1 MKSLE
6 SPRER
11 PPQLSPD
18 EFASG
23 WAAFADAFTDEHRV
37 VVGHYGKIGP
47 DPRSLRLAIAGHS
60 ALQRLVELLRG
71 IHDDIGDS
79 HGGVVIEASLDANSV
94 RESREGS
101 GSFYEWAFVSVEF
114 AEGESGDAP
123 EEPLLSAMTNA
134 ARVHAAAE
142 RMTAR
147 ELASMNVG
155 APAPPSMHVR
165 DVTSDLRPLAAAVM
179 GHRIPVLDAWR
190 EKRHA
195 TLKVAAQGIQEVRW
209 LGDAVARIHPQLL
222 DKRSN
227 AVLARGKIL
236 WQPEAR
242 SIPRHC
248 LGWQEIEIELEDT
261 ATPGCL
267 QTVDLADATQ
277 AVLDD
282 DDSVPFR

>member
-1 MKSLE
+1 MESLPAP
-6 SPRER
+6 SKR
-11 PPQLSPD
+11 PARLSHD
-18 EFASG
+18 ELDT
-23 WAAFADAFTDEHRV
+23 WAALAEAFTDDHRV
-37 VVGHYGKIGP
+37 VVGQYDKLGV
-47 DPRSLRLAIAGHS
+47 DARSLRLAIAGHS

-71 IHDDIGDS
+71 IHDDVGDT
-79 HGGVVIEASLDANSV
+79 HGGVIIEASVDENSV
-94 RESREGS
+94 VEADDGSR
-101 GSFYEWAFVSVEF
+101 SFYEWAFVSVEF
-114 AEGESGDAP
+114 ADGESGDAP
-123 EEPLLSAMTNA
+123 EEPLLFAMTNA

-147 ELASMNVG
+147 ELASVNVG
-155 APAPPSMHVR
+155 APAPPSMRVR
-165 DVTSDLRPLAAAVM
+165 DVTSDLRPLAAALM
-179 GHRIPVLDAWR
+179 GHRIPVIDAWR
-190 EKRHA
+190 DKRHA
-195 TLKVAAQGIQEVRW
+195 TLKVAAQSIQEVRW

-261 ATPGCL
+261 AMPGCL

-282 DDSVPFR
+282 DSVPFR